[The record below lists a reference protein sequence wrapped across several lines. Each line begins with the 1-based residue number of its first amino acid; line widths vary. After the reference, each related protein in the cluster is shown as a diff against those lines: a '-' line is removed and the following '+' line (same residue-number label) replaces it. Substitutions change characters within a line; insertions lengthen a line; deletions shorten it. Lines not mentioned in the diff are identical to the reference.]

1 MSTVVAMGDTMIE
14 ISLQVHDAWHA
25 SPDVAVS
32 ESTVSVG
39 GSAANFA
46 VYAAA
51 LGVTSFVATNVGKD
65 SFSSL
70 LIDDLTNYG
79 VATELVQRESERNS
93 MCVIT
98 IGADGDRRFHSYRAP
113 EDSCNQDFEEAYL
126 RLVIARIETADWLHI
141 SGFWL
146 QRDRTAALVEV
157 AINAAAHQGIPISL
171 DPSPLLMETPTPLL
185 ALVLSK
191 AEVMFPNTYE
201 ACAFTKTSSAYAAA
215 QALSTMPPQYSVVTD
230 GAAGSF
236 LISDGEI
243 HAVAAAP
250 GPVVDTTGAG
260 DALAAGFVAARLD
273 GADALEA
280 LQVGA
285 RVAACA
291 IRFVGGHAGGDSMRE
306 SLALEFSTQ

>member
-1 MSTVVAMGDTMIE
+1 MSTVVALGDTMVE
-14 ISLQVHDAWHA
+14 ISLQVQDAWHT
-25 SPDVAVS
+25 SPDVAVT

-79 VATELVQRESERNS
+79 VATELVHRESERNS

-113 EDSCNQDFEEAYL
+113 EDSWSKDFEETYL
-126 RLVIARIETADWLHI
+126 RLLVERVETADWLHI

-146 QRDRTAALVEV
+146 QRARTAALVEI
-157 AINAAAHQGIPISL
+157 AMNAAAHHGIPISL

-185 ALVLSK
+185 ELVLSN

-201 ACAFTKTSSAYAAA
+201 ACAFTKTSSVDAAA
-215 QALSTMPPQYSVVTD
+215 QALSTMLPKYSVITD
-230 GAAGSF
+230 GAAGSL
-236 LISDGEI
+236 LISEGEI
-243 HAVAAAP
+243 HTVAAAS
-250 GPVVDTTGAG
+250 GSVVDTTGAG
-260 DALAAGFVAARLD
+260 DALAAGFVAARLA
-273 GADALEA
+273 GADPLEA
-280 LQVGA
+280 LQVGT

-291 IRFVGGHAGGDSMRE
+291 ISFVGGHAGGDSMRE
-306 SLALEFSTQ
+306 SLVLEFSTQ